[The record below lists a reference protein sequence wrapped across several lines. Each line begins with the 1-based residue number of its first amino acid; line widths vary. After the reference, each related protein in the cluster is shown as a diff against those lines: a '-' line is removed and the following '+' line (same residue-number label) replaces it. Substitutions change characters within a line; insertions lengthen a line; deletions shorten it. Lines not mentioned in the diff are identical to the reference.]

1 MKPSRRFLTVSLD
14 EGLIVARRDGDRLF
28 VMNGS
33 ARFMWEKRVEGIPD
47 AEIPPLTATHYGIQ
61 VEQAQHDFGKTLRL
75 WQAEGL
81 VEPSGNCRHYSI
93 GGARFSLHYA
103 NLALESAI
111 TPIFAHLECASSG
124 GNGQSLTELELAI
137 EDAQFVL
144 RANGVETLRS
154 GDVDAIIDKLAFT
167 IVTLAWNSVKA
178 LLSIHAAAVG
188 TGGKCVL
195 VPAPSG
201 SGKSTLTAALL
212 ASERLSYLSDDI
224 IPLED
229 GSLCAVPVPGTVI
242 LRSGSWEAL
251 KCLLPS
257 LLDLPVHRRR
267 GHDVRYWSPPAI
279 QVAADPMPIGAVVFA
294 HYEAASKAHLKR
306 LPPLEGLSRLIAAPC
321 TVSAPITS
329 DKVHR
334 VADWARAIPFYSLS
348 YGSLADARQ
357 IVEDLL
363 ES

>member
-1 MKPSRRFLTVSLD
+1 MKPSHRFLTVSLD

-47 AEIPPLTATHYGIQ
+47 AEIPPLTATHYGIE
-61 VEQAQHDFGKTLRL
+61 VEQARDDFGKTLRL

-93 GGARFSLHYA
+93 GGALFSLHYA
-103 NLALESAI
+103 NAALESAI
-111 TPIFAHLECASSG
+111 TPIFAHLEHVPG
-124 GNGQSLTELELAI
+124 GATGQSPTEFELAI

-144 RANGVETLRS
+144 RAGGIETLRS
-154 GDVDAIIDKLAFT
+154 GDLDAIIDKLTFT
-167 IVTLAWNSVKA
+167 IVTLAWDSIKA
-178 LLSIHAAAVG
+178 LVSIHAAAVG
-188 TGGKCVL
+188 TGGQCVL

-224 IPLED
+224 APLED
-229 GSLCAVPVPGTVI
+229 GSLRAVPVPGTVI
-242 LRSGSWEAL
+242 LKSGSWEAL
-251 KCLLPS
+251 KSLLPK

-267 GHDVRYWSPPAI
+267 GDDVRYWSPPAI
-279 QVAADPMPIGAVVFA
+279 QVAADPMPIRAIVFA

-306 LPPLEGLSRLIAAPC
+306 LLPLEGLSRLIAAPC
-321 TVSAPITS
+321 TISAPITS

-334 VADWARAIPFYSLS
+334 VAEWARAIPFYALP
-348 YGSLADARQ
+348 YGSLADATQ